1 MPISLGTI
9 LRHIL
14 DTSAVKKLKI
24 DIFMR
29 NFDYHH
35 FHTYNC
41 FQNLPFILSKLFQD
55 HIGGRGRRQYNFE
68 TNFGHKSCEKAKN
81 RHTHVKFPLSPEIS
95 IWRAVSAS
103 AHTYNFFQNL
113 PLIFSKLFHDHIRL
127 RGRRQYLFETYFGHK
142 GCEKLKMDIFMWNL
156 HYHQK
161 YRFGA
166 WCRCPRTPTI
176 AFKTYPSYF
185 QSCFM
190 II

>member
-14 DTSAVKKLKI
+14 DTTAVKKLKI

-68 TNFGHKSCEKAKN
+68 TYFGHNGCEKAKN
-81 RHTHVKFPLSPEIS
+81 RHFHVKFPLSPEIS

-113 PLIFSKLFHDHIRL
+113 LLIFSKLFHDHKVVCR
-127 RGRRQYLFETYFGHK
+127 RRQYHFETCFCHNGH
-142 GCEKLKMDIFMWNL
+142 EKAKNP
-156 HYHQK
+156 H
-161 YRFGA
+161 
-166 WCRCPRTPTI
+166 
-176 AFKTYPSYF
+176 F
-185 QSCFM
+185 QAKFPL
-190 II
+190 